1 MCNFKPQGKTEMV
14 PQDIHLKLAKVIEE
28 ESYCVRK
35 SFNASET
42 KLFWIKMP
50 ISLTMA
56 YITQEKSLSGF
67 NVGI

>member
-1 MCNFKPQGKTEMV
+1 MEK
-14 PQDIHLKLAKVIEE
+14 E

-42 KLFWIKMP
+42 RLFWIKMP